1 MINFNFVLPVKKE
14 IGNQWMLNN
23 IADNLM
29 LKLII
34 FTFTFNLCVAVDAS
48 ELHITLLTS
57 DAKPMPNAVVYLLG
71 SGQSGQQEIDRKAI
85 MDQIDGQFSPHILV
99 VQKDTQVRFPNS
111 DSIKHHVYSFS
122 QAKIFELQLYKGLDA
137 EPLLFSK
144 TGVVELGCNVHDWM
158 LGYILVVDSPY
169 FGKTNGSGE
178 MTLTVPDGDYQL
190 HIWHPRIVQ
199 TSESLRQNI
208 NINGD
213 TTLLLNLSQPLL
225 PDLNQYEVEKGDF
238 SEYE

>member
-1 MINFNFVLPVKKE
+1 VIDCNFLLRVKKE
-14 IGNQWMLNN
+14 IGIQWMLNN
-23 IADNLM
+23 IVENLR
-29 LKLII
+29 LKIVI
-34 FTFTFNLCVAVDAS
+34 FMFTLNLCVAVDAS

-57 DAKPMPNAVVYLLG
+57 DAKPMPNAVVYLMSSEKLA
-71 SGQSGQQEIDRKAI
+71 QQEIDRTAI
-85 MDQIDGQFSPHILV
+85 MDQIDRQFLPHILV
-99 VQKDTQVRFPNS
+99 VQKDTQIRFPNS

-122 QAKIFELQLYKGLDA
+122 QAKVFELQLYKGLDA

-169 FGKTNGSGE
+169 FGKTNSSGE
-178 MTLTVPDGDYQL
+178 MTLSVPNGDYQL
-190 HIWHPRIVQ
+190 QIWHPRIVQ
-199 TSESLRQNI
+199 TAESLRQNI
-208 NINGD
+208 NMTGD

-225 PDLNQYEVEKGDF
+225 PDVNQYEVEKGDF